1 MKLRKRIY
9 RNTKTQVSF
18 MNDTCVFV
26 FGGYRPRVGG
36 GLTSGFECACKRV
49 GIKDKDV
56 TQL

>member
-1 MKLRKRIY
+1 
-9 RNTKTQVSF
+9 

-26 FGGYRPRVGG
+26 FVGGYRPRVGG
-36 GLTSGFECACKRV
+36 GLTSGFERACKRV